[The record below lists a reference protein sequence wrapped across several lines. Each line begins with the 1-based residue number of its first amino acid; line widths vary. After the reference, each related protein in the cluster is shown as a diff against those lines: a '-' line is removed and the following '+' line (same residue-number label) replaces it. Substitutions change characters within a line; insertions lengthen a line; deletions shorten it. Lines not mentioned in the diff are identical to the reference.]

1 MVILY
6 HASNKIIEKIEN
18 PEKKQI
24 GLLKDFGYGFYCTK
38 IQIQAIKWVER
49 KYKFN
54 GFVNEFFYDEERAK
68 REVRVKVFKPDDEWL
83 DFIIKNRTS
92 VLECEFDIVEGPM
105 ADDQIY
111 NHIDDLY
118 DGIITR
124 EEFWK
129 LAEFNYPTNQICFL
143 TEKSI
148 TYLKF
153 KGVKKYG
160 KI

>member
-6 HASNKIIEKIEN
+6 HAS
-18 PEKKQI
+18 
-24 GLLKDFGYGFYCTK
+24 
-38 IQIQAIKWVER
+38 
-49 KYKFN
+49 
-54 GFVNEFFYDEERAK
+54 
-68 REVRVKVFKPDDEWL
+68 
-83 DFIIKNRTS
+83 
-92 VLECEFDIVEGPM
+92 VEGPM

-153 KGVKKYG
+153 KWVKKYG